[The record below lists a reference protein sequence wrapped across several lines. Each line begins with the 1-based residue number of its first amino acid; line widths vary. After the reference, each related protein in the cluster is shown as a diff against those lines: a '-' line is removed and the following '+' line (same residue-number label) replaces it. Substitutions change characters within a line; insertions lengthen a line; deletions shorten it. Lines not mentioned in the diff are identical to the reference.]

1 MDGSLE
7 PRGAFSEHGAS
18 VPGTPVPEDR
28 TDAASGRPRRSG
40 WLGRSVVGFFI
51 LLVIAIIVAS
61 FVQIP
66 YYAITPGTA
75 IDVAQMVTVPAK
87 YRHPHRGGVYMTDV
101 DLVPLRA
108 IQYLFYRWNHADQV
122 VSSAELTGPASS
134 AQYDRQGIIDMVD
147 ARQAA
152 KVVALSVLGYHVRAV
167 PTGVVV
173 YEPFPNTPAS
183 AHLAVGDVITSVDGK
198 ATTTLRGL
206 QKVLATK
213 VPGERV
219 ELTTH
224 SFDVPAQKAHG
235 AALARVAVRLGRWRV
250 KNNTLVCIPPGVSSH
265 LPAAPRSVIVPA
277 CLGFSPY
284 QAYRTADMPFKVTI
298 DSQGIIGPSAGLAFT
313 LGLLDQLDGGSLT
326 AGKRVAATGTI
337 AINGA
342 VGEVGGVAQK
352 TLAVRRAGARV
363 FFVPRAQYHTAEA
376 HAGAHLKV
384 VGVSSLRQALTYLEH
399 SGGRLGARAK
409 TA

>member
-1 MDGSLE
+1 M
-7 PRGAFSEHGAS
+7 
-18 VPGTPVPEDR
+18 
-28 TDAASGRPRRSG
+28 
-40 WLGRSVVGFFI
+40 FFV

-75 IDVAQMVTVPAK
+75 IDVAQMVTVPPK

-108 IQYLFYRWNHADQV
+108 IQYLFYRWNHDDQV
-122 VSSAELTGPASS
+122 VPSAELTGPASS
-134 AQYDRQGIIDMVD
+134 AQYDQQGIIDMVD

-152 KVVALSVLGYHVRAV
+152 KVVALSALGYHVRAV

-198 ATTTLRGL
+198 ATTTLAGL
-206 QKVLATK
+206 QKVLGTK
-213 VPGERV
+213 APGDRV

-224 SFDVPAQKAHG
+224 SFDVPPQKAHG
-235 AALARVAVRLGRWRV
+235 AALTHVSVRLGRWRV
-250 KNNTLVCIPPGVSSH
+250 KSDTLVCVPHGVASR
-265 LPAAPRSVIVPA
+265 LRAAPRSVIAPA
-277 CLGFSPY
+277 CLGFSAY
-284 QAYRTADMPFKVTI
+284 QAYRTAGLPFKVTI

-337 AINGA
+337 AMNGA

-352 TLAVRRAGARV
+352 TVAVRRAGAQV
-363 FFVPRAQYHTAEA
+363 FFVPRAEYRTAKA

-384 VGVSSLRQALTYLEH
+384 VGVSSLRQALAYLER
-399 SGGRLGARAK
+399 SGGRLGARAT